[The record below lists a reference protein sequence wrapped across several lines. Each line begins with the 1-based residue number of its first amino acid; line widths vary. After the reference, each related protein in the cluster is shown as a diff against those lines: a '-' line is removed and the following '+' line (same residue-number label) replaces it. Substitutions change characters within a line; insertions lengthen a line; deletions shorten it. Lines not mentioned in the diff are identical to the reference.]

1 MRSALG
7 LLPQGLQ
14 VRVQR
19 LAAALLLAG
28 RVRLGQQDLRPLLG
42 AGVDARAGLGL
53 LDVLL
58 VLRGGAGGGRRQAR
72 GGGRGAAVLG
82 GGGFRKLRKRGGAQ
96 RCRLRQR
103 EVGRVGSGRKRRY
116 QNLAWTSPRP
126 LSFLLEEKLAFLFS
140 EKRNGPS
147 VNAPPDPSHSDR
159 QRRKI
164 PLSQTHLL

>member
-96 RCRLRQR
+96 RCRLGSGS
-103 EVGRVGSGRKRRY
+103 GRVGPKETLPESCVDVPSAAFLSSGREARVPV
-116 QNLAWTSPRP
+116 L
-126 LSFLLEEKLAFLFS
+126 
-140 EKRNGPS
+140 
-147 VNAPPDPSHSDR
+147 
-159 QRRKI
+159 
-164 PLSQTHLL
+164 

>member
-103 EVGRVGSGRKRRY
+103 EVGRVGPKETLPESCVDVPSAASLSSGREARVPV
-116 QNLAWTSPRP
+116 L
-126 LSFLLEEKLAFLFS
+126 
-140 EKRNGPS
+140 
-147 VNAPPDPSHSDR
+147 
-159 QRRKI
+159 
-164 PLSQTHLL
+164 